1 MEVAER
7 KAAKEEEG
15 YKMEVKYSSISQDV
29 RVFLSKSEFEDLTS
43 KLDTDFLESCFKVLN
58 KEANAHFYLGYGQL
72 GRLFTGNAKEV
83 TEENGIQLLNPS
95 GEGSPYYIRLLP
107 EAVNA
112 LRANNQIGMRM
123 IGGSKLMIAIKEELK

>member
-15 YKMEVKYSSISQDV
+15 YKMEVKYSTMSQDV
-29 RVFLSKSEFEDLTS
+29 RVFLSKSEFEDLAT
-43 KLDTDFLESCFKVLN
+43 KLDTDFLESCFIATN
-58 KEANAHFYLGYGQL
+58 KDAGSKFYLGYGQL
-72 GRLFTGNAKEV
+72 GGLFTANAKEV
-83 TEENGIQLLNPS
+83 TEENGIQLINPS
-95 GEGSPYYIRLLP
+95 GEGSPYYIKLLP

-123 IGGSKLMIAIKEELK
+123 MGGSRLMIAIKEELK